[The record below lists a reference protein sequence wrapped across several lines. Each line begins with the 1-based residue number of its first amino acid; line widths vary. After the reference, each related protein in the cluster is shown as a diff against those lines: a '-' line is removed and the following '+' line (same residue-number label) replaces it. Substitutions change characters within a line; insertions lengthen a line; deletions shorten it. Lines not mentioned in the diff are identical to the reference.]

1 MERKV
6 LVVDLDET
14 LYSINTFHYF
24 IKFIL
29 FQALKQFNIALFGFI
44 SYVCFLRVF
53 KKLSHSKLKFLILK
67 RIENENINYFKF
79 VQQIQNKRR
88 DLPIDVNNYHL
99 KILATG
105 APYNYAR
112 LIAENEGF
120 DVCIG
125 TTYPT
130 KLEQPVENYE
140 NIKEVKR
147 ANVLCYLKKVDLENC
162 IDTFITD
169 HLDDLPLIE
178 IATKNI
184 IINADKK
191 MKAKLNSEGI
201 NNCTFVYC

>member
-1 MERKV
+1 LERKV

-53 KKLSHSKLKFLILK
+53 KKLSHPKLKFLILK

-88 DLPIDVNNYHL
+88 DLPIDVNNYQL

-125 TTYPT
+125 TRYPT
-130 KLEQPVENYE
+130 KLEHPVENYE

-147 ANVLCYLKKVDLENC
+147 ANVLCYLKKVDLQNC

-201 NNCTFVYC
+201 NNCTFIYC